1 MWGYGFFEGILR
13 RHGYTAVAG
22 VDEVGRGAL
31 AGPVVAAAVVLRG
44 GGDYREIRD
53 TKVLSA
59 GIREVLAE
67 RIRRE
72 AVAVGLGAVD
82 ESEIDRINIL
92 QATRKA
98 MIHAVSSLPLRPEM
112 VLVDGFWLPDLD
124 VPCMGIVKGDSR
136 CYAIAAASIVAKVY
150 RDSLMTSLAGTF
162 PYYGFERNKGY
173 GSDFHRRA
181 IAEHGPCPIHR
192 RSFGSVREFAVTGGV
207 NGGR

>member
-1 MWGYGFFEGILR
+1 
-13 RHGYTAVAG
+13 
-22 VDEVGRGAL
+22 
-31 AGPVVAAAVVLRG
+31 
-44 GGDYREIRD
+44 
-53 TKVLSA
+53 
-59 GIREVLAE
+59 
-67 RIRRE
+67 
-72 AVAVGLGAVD
+72 
-82 ESEIDRINIL
+82 
-92 QATRKA
+92 
-98 MIHAVSSLPLRPEM
+98 
-112 VLVDGFWLPDLD
+112 
-124 VPCMGIVKGDSR
+124 MGIVKGDSR

>member
-1 MWGYGFFEGILR
+1 M
-13 RHGYTAVAG
+13 
-22 VDEVGRGAL
+22 
-31 AGPVVAAAVVLRG
+31 VAAAVVLRG

-53 TKVLSA
+53 SKVLSA

-67 RIRRE
+67 RIRGE
-72 AVAVGLGAVD
+72 AVAVGLGTVD

-98 MIHAVSSLPLRPEM
+98 MIQAVSSLPLRPEM
-112 VLVDGFWLPDLD
+112 VLVDGFWLPDLG